1 MGYSA
6 SYKEYIFSKN
16 FSTCVSI
23 FNKFFESEVRVIDE
37 PNLDPYTECMF
48 IFIQSAI
55 CKCGNCTVDAHYTP
69 INSIYTSIDPVAH
82 SYILAQMHPQGN
94 KRYNFCESMRIKI
107 KERLI
112 DIVQKKLGLY
122 RIYESKISTTKK
134 IETINKSVI
143 DILDNYLQAYSN
155 DVYVKK
161 LLVLC
166 KNSAKIDTA
175 EKIQMELIEM
185 TKGGLYDVVNKLY
198 DFYCKVRLQE
208 PIANDDKNKTRGVVE
223 LVPVDKDFFTLRYNL
238 RGIGGIGGVG
248 VGGVGVGGV
257 GVGGVEENTVDTIN
271 FNIHSTRIERL
282 RTLYKKSNKGN
293 YNENHFLN
301 CLYACIRRYRTIFWQ
316 HHVFFG
322 NSMPPKTFELWKRLA
337 LPINTHKSEGKG
349 GVEGGRGAVEGV
361 EETGGEEGVVVEC
374 FADPFNCY
382 LDKYYSPFPDVDQ
395 PFGSIGSFFDNPPTS
410 GIAIAHPPTEKYFLL
425 EATKTIFNV
434 IHKSKNNIMFIVG
447 LPVWKEYMKTDA
459 IKLVETYPSIS
470 INTSSLVLSNSDLT
484 THVNS
489 KKTYYYKYRLYIL
502 SNFNPNIDLNRYSKA
517 YTDIFLEYSK

>member
-1 MGYSA
+1 MGYSP

-16 FSTCVSI
+16 FSKCVTL

-37 PNLDPYTECMF
+37 PKLDPYTECMF
-48 IFIQSAI
+48 IFIQSAV
-55 CKCGNCTVDAHYTP
+55 CKCDNCTNDTSYTSLDP
-69 INSIYTSIDPVAH
+69 RYTLINSIYTSLDPVAH
-82 SYILAQMHPQGN
+82 SYNLKEN

-107 KERLI
+107 EERLM

-134 IETINKSVI
+134 IEGINKSVI

-155 DVYVKK
+155 DEYIKK

-166 KNSAKIDTA
+166 KNSANIDTA
-175 EKIQMELIEM
+175 EKIQKELIEM
-185 TKGGLYDVVNKLY
+185 TKVVLSDTVNKLY
-198 DFYCKVRLQE
+198 EFYCKVRLQE
-208 PIANDDKNKTRGVVE
+208 PIANDDKNKTRGEVE
-223 LVPVDKDFFTLRYNL
+223 LVPVDKDFFTLHYSP
-238 RGIGGIGGVG
+238 GGPGGPD
-248 VGGVGVGGV
+248 GGG
-257 GVGGVEENTVDTIN
+257 NTVDTIN

-293 YNENHFLN
+293 NENNFLD

-316 HHVFFG
+316 HRVFFG

-337 LPINTHKSEGKG
+337 LSTNIHKNEDK
-349 GVEGGRGAVEGV
+349 GGRGEVDR
-361 EETGGEEGVVVEC
+361 TGGTGGVVGVVGAEGVVVEC

-395 PFGSIGSFFDNPPTS
+395 PFGSIGSFFDNPPTN

-470 INTSSLVLSNSDLT
+470 INISSLVLSNSDLT
-484 THVNS
+484 TPVNS

-502 SNFNPNIDLNRYSKA
+502 SNFNPNIDLDRYSKA

>member
-1 MGYSA
+1 MGYST

-16 FSTCVSI
+16 FSKCVTL

-37 PNLDPYTECMF
+37 PKLDPYTECMF
-48 IFIQSAI
+48 IFIQSAV
-55 CKCGNCTVDAHYTP
+55 CKCSNCTNDANYTSLEPRYTP
-69 INSIYTSIDPVAH
+69 INSIYTSLDPVAH
-82 SYILAQMHPQGN
+82 SYNLQGN

-107 KERLI
+107 EERLM

-143 DILDNYLQAYSN
+143 DILENYLQAYSN
-155 DVYVKK
+155 DEYVKK

-166 KNSAKIDTA
+166 KNSANIDTA
-175 EKIQMELIEM
+175 EKIQKELIEM
-185 TKGGLYDVVNKLY
+185 TKGSLYDVVNKLY

-208 PIANDDKNKTRGVVE
+208 PIANDDKNKTIGVVE
-223 LVPVDKDFFTLRYNL
+223 LVPVDKDFFILRYSP
-238 RGIGGIGGVG
+238 GCGGGG
-248 VGGVGVGGV
+248 GGCGG
-257 GVGGVEENTVDTIN
+257 GCGGGGENTVDTIN

-282 RTLYKKSNKGN
+282 RTLYKKNNKGN
-293 YNENHFLN
+293 YNENHFLD

-322 NSMPPKTFELWKRLA
+322 NSMPPKTFELWKRLV
-337 LPINTHKSEGKG
+337 LSTNTHKHGGK
-349 GVEGGRGAVEGV
+349 GGRGAVEG
-361 EETGGEEGVVVEC
+361 GGVGVVEC

-502 SNFNPNIDLNRYSKA
+502 SNFNPNIDLSRYSKA

>member
-1 MGYSA
+1 MGHSA

-16 FSTCVSI
+16 FSKCVAL
-23 FNKFFESEVRVIDE
+23 FNKFFESEVHVIDE
-37 PNLDPYTECMF
+37 PKLDPYTECMF
-48 IFIQSAI
+48 IFIQSAV
-55 CKCGNCTVDAHYTP
+55 CKCGNCTPIDLRYTQ
-69 INSIYTSIDPVAH
+69 IDPVAH
-82 SYILAQMHPQGN
+82 SYNHRGN
-94 KRYNFCESMRIKI
+94 KQYNFCESMCIKI
-107 KERLI
+107 KERLM

-122 RIYESKISTTKK
+122 RIYESKISTTNK

-143 DILDNYLQAYSN
+143 DILDNYLQVYSN

-166 KNSAKIDTA
+166 KNSANIDTA
-175 EKIQMELIEM
+175 EKIQKELIEM
-185 TKGGLYDVVNKLY
+185 TKDGLSDVVNKLY
-198 DFYCKVRLQE
+198 EFYCKVRLQE
-208 PIANDDKNKTRGVVE
+208 PIAKDDENKTIGLVE
-223 LVPVDKDFFTLRYNL
+223 LVPMDKDFFTLHYSP
-238 RGIGGIGGVG
+238 GGVGGIGGVG
-248 VGGVGVGGV
+248 DVGG
-257 GVGGVEENTVDTIN
+257 NTIDTIN

-282 RTLYKKSNKGN
+282 RSLYKKNNNGTN
-293 YNENHFLN
+293 DNNFLD

-322 NSMPPKTFELWKRLA
+322 NSMPPKTFELWKRLV
-337 LPINTHKSEGKG
+337 LSTNTHKHGGK
-349 GVEGGRGAVEGV
+349 GGRGAVEGAL
-361 EETGGEEGVVVEC
+361 EGALEGVVEC

-425 EATKTIFNV
+425 EATKTIIST

-502 SNFNPNIDLNRYSKA
+502 SNFNPNIDLVRYSKA

>member
-16 FSTCVSI
+16 FSKCVTL
-23 FNKFFESEVRVIDE
+23 FNKFFESEVQVIDE
-37 PNLDPYTECMF
+37 PKLDPYTECMF
-48 IFIQSAI
+48 IFIQSAV
-55 CKCGNCTVDAHYTP
+55 CKCSNCTNDANYTP
-69 INSIYTSIDPVAH
+69 IDSIYTSLDPVAH
-82 SYILAQMHPQGN
+82 SYNLQGN
-94 KRYNFCESMRIKI
+94 KRYNFCESMCIKI

-134 IETINKSVI
+134 IESINKNVI

-155 DVYVKK
+155 DEYVKK

-166 KNSAKIDTA
+166 KNSANIDTA
-175 EKIQMELIEM
+175 EKIQKELIEM

-198 DFYCKVRLQE
+198 EFYCKVRLQE
-208 PIANDDKNKTRGVVE
+208 PIAIDDKNETKGVVE
-223 LVPVDKDFFTLRYNL
+223 LVPVDKHFFTLHYSPC
-238 RGIGGIGGVG
+238 GPGG
-248 VGGVGVGGV
+248 VGGVGRGI
-257 GVGGVEENTVDTIN
+257 DTIN

-282 RTLYKKSNKGN
+282 RTLYKKNNKGN

-322 NSMPPKTFELWKRLA
+322 NSMPPKTFELWKRFV
-337 LPINTHKSEGKG
+337 PSEPSTNTHKHEGKG
-349 GVEGGRGAVEGV
+349 GVDGAVEDGR
-361 EETGGEEGVVVEC
+361 GEEGVVVEC

-395 PFGSIGSFFDNPPTS
+395 PFGSIGSFFDNPPTT

-425 EATKTIFNV
+425 EATKTIFST

-502 SNFNPNIDLNRYSKA
+502 SNFNPNIDLSRYSKA

>member
-1 MGYSA
+1 MDYSA

-16 FSTCVSI
+16 FSKCVTI
-23 FNKFFESEVRVIDE
+23 FNKFFESEVQVIDE

-48 IFIQSAI
+48 IFIQSAV
-55 CKCGNCTVDAHYTP
+55 CKCGECMPFDPLNTP
-69 INSIYTSIDPVAH
+69 IDPVAH
-82 SYILAQMHPQGN
+82 SYKLGDN
-94 KRYNFCESMRIKI
+94 KRYKFCESMCIKI
-107 KERLI
+107 KERLM

-122 RIYESKISTTKK
+122 RIYESKVSTTKK

-143 DILDNYLQAYSN
+143 DILNNYLQVYSN
-155 DVYVKK
+155 DAYVKK

-175 EKIQMELIEM
+175 EEIQKELIKM
-185 TKGGLYDVVNKLY
+185 TKAVLSNVVNKLY
-198 DFYCKVRLQE
+198 KFYCKVRLQE
-208 PIANDDKNKTRGVVE
+208 PIANNDNDKIRGVVE
-223 LVPVDKDFFTLRYNL
+223 LVPIDKDFFTLRY
-238 RGIGGIGGVG
+238 
-248 VGGVGVGGV
+248 VGGVGSGG
-257 GVGGVEENTVDTIN
+257 NMVDTIN
-271 FNIHSTRIERL
+271 FNIHTTRIDRL
-282 RTLYKKSNKGN
+282 RSLYKRSNKGN
-293 YNENHFLN
+293 YDENHFLD

-322 NSMPPKTFELWKRLA
+322 NSMPPKTFELWKRFT
-337 LPINTHKSEGKG
+337 NTLKG
-349 GVEGGRGAVEGV
+349 DVEGIKGALEGAL
-361 EETGGEEGVVVEC
+361 EGAGDVVEC

-382 LDKYYSPFPDVDQ
+382 LSKYYSPFPDVDH

-434 IHKSKNNIMFIVG
+434 IHKSKDNIMFIVG

-484 THVNS
+484 MPVNS

-502 SNFNPNIDLNRYSKA
+502 SNFNANIDLVRYSKA
-517 YTDIFLEYSK
+517 YTDIFIDYRV

>member
-16 FSTCVSI
+16 FSKCVSI

-37 PNLDPYTECMF
+37 HKLDPYTECMF
-48 IFIQSAI
+48 IFIQSAV
-55 CKCGNCTVDAHYTP
+55 CKCGNCTPIDPSYTP
-69 INSIYTSIDPVAH
+69 IDPVAH
-82 SYILAQMHPQGN
+82 SYNLQGN

-143 DILDNYLQAYSN
+143 DILENYLRAYSN
-155 DVYVKK
+155 DEYVKK

-166 KNSAKIDTA
+166 KNSANIDTA
-175 EKIQMELIEM
+175 EKIQKELIEM

-198 DFYCKVRLQE
+198 EFYCKVRLQE
-208 PIANDDKNKTRGVVE
+208 PIAIDDKNKTIGVVE
-223 LVPVDKDFFTLRYNL
+223 LVPVDKHFFTLHYSP
-238 RGIGGIGGVG
+238 GDASDVG
-248 VGGVGVGGV
+248 DVGGG
-257 GVGGVEENTVDTIN
+257 VDTIN

-282 RTLYKKSNKGN
+282 HTLYKKSNKGD

-322 NSMPPKTFELWKRLA
+322 NSMPPKTFELWKRFV
-337 LPINTHKSEGKG
+337 PSKPSTNTHKHEGKG
-349 GVEGGRGAVEGV
+349 GRGEVGGVGAG
-361 EETGGEEGVVVEC
+361 VVEC

-382 LDKYYSPFPDVDQ
+382 LDKYYSPFPDIDQ

-425 EATKTIFNV
+425 EATKTIFST

-502 SNFNPNIDLNRYSKA
+502 SNFNPNIDLGRYSKA

>member
-16 FSTCVSI
+16 FSKCVTL
-23 FNKFFESEVRVIDE
+23 FNKFFESEVQVIDE
-37 PNLDPYTECMF
+37 PKLDPYTECMF
-48 IFIQSAI
+48 IFIQSAV
-55 CKCGNCTVDAHYTP
+55 CKCGNCTLIDP
-69 INSIYTSIDPVAH
+69 SYTSLDPVAH
-82 SYILAQMHPQGN
+82 SYNLQGN

-107 KERLI
+107 KERLM

-143 DILDNYLQAYSN
+143 DILDNYLQVYSN

-166 KNSAKIDTA
+166 KNSANIDTA
-175 EKIQMELIEM
+175 EKIQKELIEM
-185 TKGGLYDVVNKLY
+185 TKDGLSDVVNKLY
-198 DFYCKVRLQE
+198 EFYCKVRLQE

-223 LVPVDKDFFTLRYNL
+223 LVPVDKNFFTLHYNL

-248 VGGVGVGGV
+248 D
-257 GVGGVEENTVDTIN
+257 VDTIN

-337 LPINTHKSEGKG
+337 PSTNTHKSEGKG
-349 GVEGGRGAVEGV
+349 GRGEVEGGRGVVEGV
-361 EETGGEEGVVVEC
+361 EEAGGEEGVVVEC

-425 EATKTIFNV
+425 EATKTIIST

-502 SNFNPNIDLNRYSKA
+502 SNFNPNIDLVRYSKA

>member
-1 MGYSA
+1 MVYSA

-16 FSTCVSI
+16 FSKCVAL
-23 FNKFFESEVRVIDE
+23 FNKLFESEVHVIDE
-37 PNLDPYTECMF
+37 SKLDPYTECMF
-48 IFIQSAI
+48 IFIQSAV
-55 CKCGNCTVDAHYTP
+55 CKCGNCTLIDA
-69 INSIYTSIDPVAH
+69 NYTSLDPVAH
-82 SYILAQMHPQGN
+82 SYNLRGN
-94 KRYNFCESMRIKI
+94 KQYNFCESMRIKI

-143 DILDNYLQAYSN
+143 DILENYLQAYSN
-155 DVYVKK
+155 DEYVKK

-166 KNSAKIDTA
+166 KNSANIDTA
-175 EKIQMELIEM
+175 EKIQKELIEM
-185 TKGGLYDVVNKLY
+185 TKDGLSGVVNKLY
-198 DFYCKVRLQE
+198 EFYCKVRLQE
-208 PIANDDKNKTRGVVE
+208 PIANNDKDKTKGLVE
-223 LVPVDKDFFTLRYNL
+223 LVPMDKDFFTLHYSP
-238 RGIGGIGGVG
+238 GCGGGGCGGGGCGGGGGCVG
-248 VGGVGVGGV
+248 
-257 GVGGVEENTVDTIN
+257 NTVDTIN

-282 RTLYKKSNKGN
+282 RTLYKKNNNGTN
-293 YNENHFLN
+293 DNNFLD

-322 NSMPPKTFELWKRLA
+322 NSMPPKTFELWKRFV
-337 LPINTHKSEGKG
+337 PSTNTHKHGGKG
-349 GVEGGRGAVEGV
+349 GKGGRGAL
-361 EETGGEEGVVVEC
+361 EGVVVEC

-425 EATKTIFNV
+425 EATKTIIST

-502 SNFNPNIDLNRYSKA
+502 SNFNPNIDLVRYSKA

>member
-1 MGYSA
+1 MGHSA

-16 FSTCVSI
+16 FSKCVAL
-23 FNKFFESEVRVIDE
+23 FNKFFESEVHVIDE
-37 PNLDPYTECMF
+37 PKLDPYTECMF
-48 IFIQSAI
+48 IFIQSAV
-55 CKCGNCTVDAHYTP
+55 CKCGNCTPIDLRYTQ
-69 INSIYTSIDPVAH
+69 IDPVAH
-82 SYILAQMHPQGN
+82 SYNHRGN
-94 KRYNFCESMRIKI
+94 KQYNFCESMCIKI
-107 KERLI
+107 KERLM

-122 RIYESKISTTKK
+122 RIYESKISTTNK

-143 DILDNYLQAYSN
+143 DILDNYLQVYSN

-166 KNSAKIDTA
+166 KNSANIDTA
-175 EKIQMELIEM
+175 EKIQKELIEM
-185 TKGGLYDVVNKLY
+185 TKDGLSDVVNKLY
-198 DFYCKVRLQE
+198 EFYCKVRLQE
-208 PIANDDKNKTRGVVE
+208 PIAKDDENKTIGLVE
-223 LVPVDKDFFTLRYNL
+223 LVPMDKDFFTLHYSP
-238 RGIGGIGGVG
+238 GGVGGIGGVG
-248 VGGVGVGGV
+248 DVGG
-257 GVGGVEENTVDTIN
+257 NTIDTIN

-282 RTLYKKSNKGN
+282 RSLYKKNNNGTN
-293 YNENHFLN
+293 DNNFLD

-322 NSMPPKTFELWKRLA
+322 NSMPPKTFELWKRLV
-337 LPINTHKSEGKG
+337 LSTNTHKHGGK
-349 GVEGGRGAVEGV
+349 GGRGALEGAL
-361 EETGGEEGVVVEC
+361 EGVVEC

-425 EATKTIFNV
+425 EATKTIIST

-502 SNFNPNIDLNRYSKA
+502 SNFNPNIDLVRYSKA

>member
-16 FSTCVSI
+16 FSKCVTI

-37 PNLDPYTECMF
+37 LKLDPYTECMF
-48 IFIQSAI
+48 IFIQSAV
-55 CKCGNCTVDAHYTP
+55 CKCGQC
-69 INSIYTSIDPVAH
+69 INITKYKVIDPVAH
-82 SYILAQMHPQGN
+82 SYNPGDN
-94 KRYNFCESMRIKI
+94 RRYNFCESMRIKI
-107 KERLI
+107 KERLM

-122 RIYESKISTTKK
+122 RIYESRVSTTKK

-143 DILDNYLQAYSN
+143 DILDKYLQVYSN

-166 KNSAKIDTA
+166 KNSNKIDTA
-175 EKIQMELIEM
+175 EEIQKELIEM
-185 TKGGLYDVVNKLY
+185 TKIGLSEVVNKLY
-198 DFYCKVRLQE
+198 EFYCKVRLLE
-208 PIANDDKNKTRGVVE
+208 PIIITNNDKTKGLVE
-223 LVPVDKDFFTLRYNL
+223 LVPIDKDFFTLRYVL
-238 RGIGGIGGVG
+238 DGGCSNID
-248 VGGVGVGGV
+248 
-257 GVGGVEENTVDTIN
+257 DTIN

-282 RTLYKKSNKGN
+282 RSLYKKSNKGN
-293 YNENHFLN
+293 YNENHFLD

-322 NSMPPKTFELWKRLA
+322 NSMPPKTFELWIDYAPKVPLA
-337 LPINTHKSEGKG
+337 PTINTLKG
-349 GVEGGRGAVEGV
+349 GA
-361 EETGGEEGVVVEC
+361 GEVVEC

-382 LDKYYSPFPDVDQ
+382 LEKYYSPFPDVDK

-425 EATKTIFNV
+425 EATKTIFST
-434 IHKSKNNIMFIVG
+434 IHESKNNVIFIVG

-484 THVNS
+484 TPVNS

-502 SNFNPNIDLNRYSKA
+502 SNYNPNIDLVRYSKA
-517 YTDIFLEYSK
+517 YTNIFIEYSK